1 MLMKARIRGIS
12 SYSKTFLYCFGIHLA
27 ATILNNSDNLSKTLQ
42 ATQLSAVDAQRI
54 ARNTVSTLE
63 SIRSDQKFNLFY
75 EKVKKFAHDHDV
87 DEPSLPWKHKPRI
100 IIENYFSTTES
111 DHPETPEDEYRRKYF
126 EEIDLVVSCIKN
138 RFDQDDFEMYALCE
152 QLLVKAAN
160 KESFTTEF
168 EKITNFYADDFKPNA
183 LETQLKTLPFT
194 LPLGASN
201 AETFRDVLKQ
211 VKGLSKGQK
220 LLIGE
225 VVKLLKLVIVM
236 PATNAVSERSFSA
249 MRRLYTYLRT
259 NMSQN
264 RLNNMI
270 VLHVHK
276 EKTDALKLVN
286 VANEFVF
293 GS

>member
-1 MLMKARIRGIS
+1 MKARIRGIS

-42 ATQLSAVDAQRI
+42 ATQLSTVDEQRI
-54 ARNTVSTLE
+54 ACNTVNTLE

-87 DEPSLPWKHKPRI
+87 DEPSLPWKHKPRMT
-100 IIENYFSTTES
+100 IENYFSTTES
-111 DHPETPEDEYRRKYF
+111 DHSETPKDEYRRKYF
-126 EEIDLVVSCIKN
+126 EAIDLVVSCIKN

-183 LETQLKTLPFT
+183 LETQLKMLLVT
-194 LPLGASN
+194 LPLD

-211 VKGLSKGQK
+211 VKGLSKRQK

-225 VVKLLKLVIVM
+225 VVKLLILVIVM
-236 PATNAVSERSFSA
+236 LATNAVSERSFSA

>member
-1 MLMKARIRGIS
+1 MKARIRGIS
-12 SYSKTFLYCFGIHLA
+12 SCSKTFLYCFGIHLA

-42 ATQLSAVDAQRI
+42 ATQLSTVDAQRI
-54 ARNTVSTLE
+54 ACNTVNTLE

-75 EKVKKFAHDHDV
+75 EKVKKFARDHDI
-87 DEPSLPWKHKPRI
+87 DEPSLPWKHKPRMT
-100 IIENYFSTTES
+100 IENYFSTTES
-111 DHPETPEDEYRRKYF
+111 DHSETRKDEYRRKYF
-126 EEIDLVVSCIKN
+126 EAIDLVVSCIKN
-138 RFDQDDFEMYALCE
+138 RFDQDDFEMYALRE

-160 KESFTTEF
+160 KESFTTVF

-183 LETQLKTLPFT
+183 LETQLKMLLVT
-194 LPLGASN
+194 LPLD

-211 VKGLSKGQK
+211 VKGLSKRQK

-225 VVKLLKLVIVM
+225 VVKLLILVIVM
-236 PATNAVSERSFSA
+236 LATNAVSERSFSA

-286 VANEFVF
+286 VANEFIF